1 MLPGAGSRIPL
12 VRWNFVG
19 GRSLIVGGGKDRLM
33 LILEISGG
41 VFVFLFIAAAMAGIE
56 GNEHR

>member
-1 MLPGAGSRIPL
+1 MLPGAGVPNAAGAMELCWRAKL
-12 VRWNFVG
+12 DCWG
-19 GRSLIVGGGKDRLM
+19 DKDRLM